1 MIILIERSEFCQ
13 KLVVGQSEEIATG
26 IIQATPYTSQSVIPV
41 AISSLPQTTN
51 YSLLGLGKTMRVK
64 NLVNPEK
71 VSKW

>member
-13 KLVVGQSEEIATG
+13 KLVVGQSEEKATG

-64 NLVNPEK
+64 KLMNPEK
-71 VSKW
+71 VSN